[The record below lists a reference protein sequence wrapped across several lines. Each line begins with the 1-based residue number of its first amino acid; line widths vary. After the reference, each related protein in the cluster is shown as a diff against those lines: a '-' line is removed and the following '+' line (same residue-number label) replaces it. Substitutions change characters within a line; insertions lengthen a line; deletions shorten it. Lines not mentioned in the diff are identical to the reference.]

1 MPEMIAHLL
10 QRFTAEWWESEAGA
24 PLLGPKLTER
34 EQSGHEGYL
43 ERFLAF
49 LGSEFKRPPRTPSER
64 QSAQERIFEAFAVFA
79 RGGLSFEERQIDLL
93 LTSGFTQVGV
103 QFPKMARRFD
113 PAVTGADIFQASR
126 NEWTMNG
133 LQVLLG
139 LPVRLTP
146 AMFAYSMLYPYT
158 DNYLDDPRIPTA
170 TKVAFNQRLGCRLS
184 GNNIE
189 PANAFERKIY
199 DLVFTV
205 EEQYD
210 RSQHPQVFDSLLAI
224 HRAQER
230 SVNLL
235 RRGSPPYD
243 VDVLGI
249 SLEKG
254 GTSVLADGYLVAGDL
269 TAEQAEFMFGWGA
282 FLQFADDLQDVE
294 GDHKDGLLTVFS
306 QSATRWPLD
315 SITSRT
321 LHFGTRVLQ
330 RLDCVD
336 AVGAGPL
343 KELMRRSA
351 ALLVTTAAGRARA
364 YHTRP
369 YIQELESHSPFH
381 FSFLAKQS
389 AKMARQRVSLMRLI
403 EAFAVPDDP
412 Q

>member
-1 MPEMIAHLL
+1 MPGVIADL
-10 QRFTAEWWESEAGA
+10 QRRFTAEWWESEAGN

-34 EQSGHEGYL
+34 EQSGREVHLEG
-43 ERFLAF
+43 FLSLLA
-49 LGSEFKRPPRTPSER
+49 SEFRHPPRTPSER
-64 QSAQERIFEAFAVFA
+64 RGAQERIFTAFASFA
-79 RGGLSFEERQIDLL
+79 RGGLGFEERQIDLL

-113 PAVTGADIFQASR
+113 PAVSGADIFQASR

-139 LPVRLTP
+139 LPVLLTP

-158 DNYLDDPRIPTA
+158 DNYLDDPRTPVS
-170 TKVAFNQRLGCRLS
+170 TKVESNQRFGRRLS
-184 GNNIE
+184 GHHVE
-189 PANAFERKIY
+189 STNAFERKIFN
-199 DLVFTV
+199 LVSTI

-210 RSQHPQVFDSLLAI
+210 RSQYPQVFESLLAI

-235 RRGSPPYD
+235 RRDSPPYD

-269 TAEQAEFMFGWGA
+269 TAAQAEFMFGWGA
-282 FLQFADDLQDVE
+282 FLQFADDLQDVQW
-294 GDHKDGLLTVFS
+294 DHKDGLLTVFS
-306 QSATRWPLD
+306 QAATKWPLD
-315 SITSRT
+315 SITNRT
-321 LHFGTRVLQ
+321 LQFGARVLE
-330 RLDCVD
+330 RLDCF
-336 AVGAGPL
+336 GAAGAEPL

-351 ALLVTTAAGRARA
+351 VLLVATAAGRARA
-364 YHTRP
+364 YHSKA
-369 YIQELESHSPFH
+369 YIQELEAHSPFR

-389 AKMARQRVSLMRLI
+389 ARMSRQRVSLMRLI
-403 EAFAVPDDP
+403 EAFAVPD
-412 Q
+412 